1 MSKAPAFQF
10 YAAEFLSDENVV
22 LMTNQE
28 VGCYIKLMAYCW
40 REGSIPSD
48 ISKIAKLCGEDGS
61 AMAQLWLAI
70 GSCFAVASDSQD
82 RLVHPRLEKER
93 MKQKEHAEE
102 RSASGKKG
110 AKAKWDKA
118 SKEIQLNE
126 SRDGSAIGSAI
137 KEPMAKDGSSSS
149 SSSSTSLKEDMDSAH
164 AQGDPLP
171 DPTPYGEMAKL
182 LRASGVQD
190 IHPGNPVFRAWVEK
204 GLTSEET
211 WAGLEVARA
220 ARGAPNPMTWPYLA
234 RVLETQR
241 EKAAATIPEKG
252 ANSAPRANA
261 DQWWRS
267 DSGIDRK
274 GRELGM
280 FARGGE
286 SYSAF
291 KDRIFDELRRREGE
305 SEGVA

>member
-1 MSKAPAFQF
+1 MSKSPAFQF

-40 REGSIPSD
+40 REGSIPAE
-48 ISKIAKLCGEDGS
+48 IPKIAKLCGEDSS

-70 GSCFAVASDSQD
+70 GSCFIVASDNPE

-118 SKEIQLNE
+118 LKAIQSTE
-126 SRDGSAIGSAI
+126 SIDGSAISSAI

-149 SSSSTSLKEDMDSAH
+149 SSTSLLKEDMDSAC
-164 AQGDPLP
+164 AQGEPLP

-182 LRASGVQD
+182 LRANGVQD
-190 IHPGNPVFRAWVEK
+190 IHPGNPVLRAWVEK
-204 GLTSEET
+204 GLTAEEA

-220 ARGAPNPMTWPYLA
+220 ARGSPSPMTWPYLA

-252 ANSAPRANA
+252 ANPAPKANA